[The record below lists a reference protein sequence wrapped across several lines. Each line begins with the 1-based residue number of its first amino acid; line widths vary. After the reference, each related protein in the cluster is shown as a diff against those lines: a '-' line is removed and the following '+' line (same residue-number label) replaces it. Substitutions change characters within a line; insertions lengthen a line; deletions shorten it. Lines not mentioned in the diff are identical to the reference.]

1 MNLTKLHGDGR
12 GGNKS
17 AVTPLIGAEIA
28 SNWRADASSA
38 SLYRET
44 LYGRLWWSIR
54 SFQPLPMDRVP
65 CETTCVSFH
74 RKEEVVEREVEIVNK
89 MLTIQLPPRQPPSD
103 EKFPSCRFSESV
115 LSRRGLHHVAG
126 YNSLSSSYLERGV
139 ERERF
144 PLSFGVEYHLSR
156 FLAFHYHLFSFLAGA
171 AFENTIEEDVV
182 SSCPCPAHEKKVAI
196 SNTVTRRYS
205 RFVSIFYF
213 LFPDWRGKILEEI
226 NGEGLNRRRVNGN
239 TFNTID
245 RAEGMNVNFYFSL
258 SLPKKSKPI
267 NKAEVSFYSRHRF
280 CLPLSEAEV
289 ERAKSIPDSQFIR
302 SNTNATDA
310 S

>member
-139 ERERF
+139 ERERGFLSLSGSSTIF
-144 PLSFGVEYHLSR
+144 PDSSRSIITSSPFLLARRSKTRSRRTWFLLVRVPPTRRKSR
-156 FLAFHYHLFSFLAGA
+156 FQTRLLGDTRDSFQSSTFFFQIDEERFSRK
-171 AFENTIEEDVV
+171 
-182 SSCPCPAHEKKVAI
+182 S
-196 SNTVTRRYS
+196 TVK
-205 RFVSIFYF
+205 
-213 LFPDWRGKILEEI
+213 G
-226 NGEGLNRRRVNGN
+226 
-239 TFNTID
+239 
-245 RAEGMNVNFYFSL
+245 
-258 SLPKKSKPI
+258 
-267 NKAEVSFYSRHRF
+267 
-280 CLPLSEAEV
+280 
-289 ERAKSIPDSQFIR
+289 
-302 SNTNATDA
+302 
-310 S
+310 

>member
-74 RKEEVVEREVEIVNK
+74 REEKEEEREVEIVNK

-196 SNTVTRRYS
+196 SNTVILGDTRDSFQSSTFFFQIDEERFS
-205 RFVSIFYF
+205 R
-213 LFPDWRGKILEEI
+213 
-226 NGEGLNRRRVNGN
+226 
-239 TFNTID
+239 
-245 RAEGMNVNFYFSL
+245 
-258 SLPKKSKPI
+258 KSTVKG
-267 NKAEVSFYSRHRF
+267 
-280 CLPLSEAEV
+280 
-289 ERAKSIPDSQFIR
+289 
-302 SNTNATDA
+302 
-310 S
+310 